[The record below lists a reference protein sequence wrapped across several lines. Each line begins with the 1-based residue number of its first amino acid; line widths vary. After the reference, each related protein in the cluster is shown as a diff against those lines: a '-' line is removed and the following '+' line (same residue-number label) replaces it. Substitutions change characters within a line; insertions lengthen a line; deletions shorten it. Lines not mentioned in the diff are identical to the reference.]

1 MENSKEKCGCKNC
14 CCGSN
19 CECNEVSELATG
31 PIMYEGK
38 AKQLFPTANDDELLV
53 HYKDDAI
60 PILIHYFAFV
70 AHGRTS
76 CVRVCCLYGYNAIG
90 FVCPT
95 GRQQTTNG
103 SI

>member
-38 AKQLFPTANDDELLV
+38 AKQLFPTANDDELLEKELFEQDENSN
-53 HYKDDAI
+53 YIRDID
-60 PILIHYFAFV
+60 FNEF
-70 AHGRTS
+70 S
-76 CVRVCCLYGYNAIG
+76 
-90 FVCPT
+90 
-95 GRQQTTNG
+95 
-103 SI
+103 